1 MGERDEPWVTPPS
14 SVGTA
19 RWTGASHR
27 RTRSFN
33 RRETAMRPRVTH
45 RRPVATGTAVVLAL
59 ALLVAGCGSVGA
71 VGASRGRD
79 ATTPEEQ
86 AVPTDLPTSPT
97 PGGLECGARVGST
110 GGTLTLTARFPAS
123 AAVGAQQVD
132 GTVTLGAS
140 AGAQG
145 VVTPR
150 RRPSSSVTAASSR
163 CRWPRTPSADSWISP
178 AIVRRSLPA
187 SVRLVPCAGEGVL
200 APGTYDLY
208 ARVVVN
214 LEDGSRADSLG
225 GPWPLELR

>member
-1 MGERDEPWVTPPS
+1 
-14 SVGTA
+14 
-19 RWTGASHR
+19 
-27 RTRSFN
+27 
-33 RRETAMRPRVTH
+33 MRPRVTH

-145 VVTPR
+145 VVTPQAEAFLVR
-150 RRPSSSVTAASSR
+150 DGRIVTLPLAQDASGR
-163 CRWPRTPSADSWISP
+163 QVDLAGDRQA
-178 AIVRRSLPA
+178 SLPA
-187 SVRLVPCAGEGVL
+187 TVGLVPCSGEGAL
-200 APGTYDLY
+200 APGSYDVY
-208 ARVVVN
+208 ARVVLN
-214 LEDGSRADSLG
+214 LEDGSRTDSLG